1 MLFFRNILGLIVI
14 APLVI
19 KSWPKALKVH
29 DWKIMLIR
37 AVMGLL
43 NLFFIF
49 LAVQRISLVNATL
62 LNNSAPFFVPFILW
76 FWLAIPLNHRLWP
89 AVIVGFI
96 GIGFI
101 LQPDRRIL
109 NMGAIYGLLSGICL
123 SISIITIRLMAR
135 KESFTTYLLYYMS
148 VGFVLSAPF
157 ALLNWRIDDALT
169 LIGLISIGFFSMT
182 GQFFL
187 FHALKHAKASHLS
200 PFCYST
206 VIFAGIYEWLIWDM
220 TPKPIALVGAV
231 LIIAA
236 GIWIFLI
243 SKTPKELSK

>member
-1 MLFFRNILGLIVI
+1 MLFFRNILGLIII
-14 APLVI
+14 APWVL
-19 KSWPKALKVH
+19 KRWPKSLKVQN
-29 DWKIMLIR
+29 WKVILLR
-37 AVMGLL
+37 SVMGLL

-49 LAVQRISLVNATL
+49 LAVQRISLINTTL

-76 FWLAIPLNHRLWP
+76 FWLAIPLNHKLWP
-89 AVIVGFI
+89 AIVIGFI
-96 GIGFI
+96 GIALI
-101 LQPDRRIL
+101 LQPDKKIL

-123 SISIITIRLMAR
+123 ATNIITIRMMAR
-135 KESFTTYLLYYMS
+135 KESFVTYLLYFFV

-169 LIGLISIGFFSMT
+169 LIGLISLGFFSMA

-187 FHALKHAKASHLS
+187 FYALKQAKASHLS
-200 PFCYST
+200 PFCYAT
-206 VIFAGIYEWLIWDM
+206 VIFSGIYEWLIWGM
-220 TPKPIALVGAV
+220 TPKPIALFGTV

-236 GIWIFLI
+236 GVWIFLI